1 MNGTNPSIVTSSTGT
16 ASVFNTNALTGNL
29 FGAATTIAIGAS
41 TGTITLGNQT
51 LTGTNLATFNMN
63 GTSPFTIATS
73 KASSTA
79 NIFDSNVLT
88 GNLFGHATTINIGA
102 SNGTLTIGNETI
114 TGTNATTLNLN
125 GASPNIVTSST
136 GTATVFNTNA
146 LTGNLFGAATTIAI
160 GASSGTLTIGNATI
174 TGTNASTFNMNGVSP
189 SIVTSDTGTASV
201 FNTNALTGNLFGAAT
216 SITIGATTGTL
227 NLRNATITAANATT
241 FNMNGTNPSIVTSNT
256 STANVFNTNA
266 LTGNLFGDAT
276 AITIGAIN
284 STITLRNQILT
295 GSYLSTFNMN
305 GTSPLTIATSTA
317 SSTASLFIQNVITG
331 NLFGSAETIN
341 IGSTVGT
348 VYINNPTVVGSQ
360 ITQNLYNTTATTMNF
375 AGAATTTNI
384 SDSGNINLGSSTS
397 ATTTVKVGGSISGNT
412 LKIASTTSGTI
423 TVSSDVTTGTIN
435 LFTDTTTG
443 TINVGS
449 DDDGIVDIGFTTES
463 TSTTTGAVV
472 VAGGVG
478 IEKNLYVGESTTM
491 MFQTTDPV
499 ADAGGVTVYT
509 KNSDLNNT
517 GIYYVNSNISGEL
530 ISKKKALAY
539 SIVFG

>member
-1 MNGTNPSIVTSSTGT
+1 MNGVSPSIVTSSTGT

-88 GNLFGHATTINIGA
+88 GNLFGAATTIAIGA
-102 SNGTLTIGNETI
+102 SSGTLTIGNATI
-114 TGTNATTLNLN
+114 TGTNATAFNMN
-125 GASPNIVTSST
+125 GASPNIVTSSN

-160 GASSGTLTIGNATI
+160 GASTGTLTIGNATI
-174 TGTNASTFNMNGVSP
+174 TGTNASTFNMNGTNP

-216 SITIGATTGTL
+216 TITIGAITGTL
-227 NLRNATITAANATT
+227 NLRNVTITAANATT
-241 FNMNGTNPSIVTSNT
+241 FNMNGANPSIVTSNT
-256 STANVFNTNA
+256 GTANVFNTNA
-266 LTGNLFGDAT
+266 LTGNLFG
-276 AITIGAIN
+276 
-284 STITLRNQILT
+284 
-295 GSYLSTFNMN
+295 
-305 GTSPLTIATSTA
+305 
-317 SSTASLFIQNVITG
+317 
-331 NLFGSAETIN
+331 
-341 IGSTVGT
+341 
-348 VYINNPTVVGSQ
+348 
-360 ITQNLYNTTATTMNF
+360 
-375 AGAATTTNI
+375 AATTTNI
-384 SDSGNINLGSSTS
+384 SNSGNINLGTSTS
-397 ATTTVKVGGSISGNT
+397 ATTTVKIGGAISGNT

-435 LFTDTTTG
+435 LFTGITTG
-443 TINVGS
+443 TMNIGS
-449 DDDGIVDIGFTTES
+449 AANGIVDVAFTTES
-463 TSTTTGAVV
+463 TSTTTGALT

-478 IEKNLYVGESTTM
+478 IGNKLYVNNGIYGETLALTNQLQVMTDGTDGNAILLGNYGAHIYIDEYQLEIATAYGQNLTLGIGYGKYITVYDPSGDVNINTTTESTSTVTGAFTVDGGVGIQKNLNVGGSTTM
-491 MFQTTDPV
+491 VYQTTEPTESD
-499 ADAGGVTVYT
+499 GVTVYA
-509 KNSDLNNT
+509 KEDDLSNT
-517 GIYYVNSNISGEL
+517 GLYYVNSSGTSGEL
-530 ISKKKALAY
+530 VSKKKALAY